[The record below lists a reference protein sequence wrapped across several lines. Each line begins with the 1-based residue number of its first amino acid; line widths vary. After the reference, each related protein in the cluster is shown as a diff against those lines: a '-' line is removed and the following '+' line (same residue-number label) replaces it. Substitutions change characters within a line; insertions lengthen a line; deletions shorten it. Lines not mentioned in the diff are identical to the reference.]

1 MGTMK
6 YTRNDLDNLMYK
18 DYILLIARELNQN
31 GFKNDQGREYE
42 VGTNVH
48 GDFVSDFSRGF
59 VLSIKDP
66 KAIEFL
72 KRVGLLNNGRCPLTG
87 LMLSPATTM
96 TYTSEYG
103 SNIQYDIN
111 KKWLDY
117 TKEKKNWGYFISL
130 AVLIIAIIV
139 GIINGFDTLVYV
151 IGGVAILALIV
162 SVMYGMSNFGNN
174 WNKLNLSNEI
184 GINTVTLNYMAKIWN
199 DNADKGVFR
208 QKAIANEIPVADM
221 NAFENWV
228 NG

>member
-1 MGTMK
+1 MK

-42 VGTNVH
+42 VGTIVH

-59 VLSIKDP
+59 FLSIKDP

-117 TKEKKNWGYFISL
+117 TKEKKNWGCFISL

-162 SVMYGMSNFGNN
+162 SVMYGMSIFGNN

-199 DNADKGVFR
+199 DNTDKGVFR

>member
-1 MGTMK
+1 MK
-6 YTRNDLDNLMYK
+6 YSRNDLDNLMYK
-18 DYILLIARELNQN
+18 DYSLLIAEELNNN
-31 GFKNDQGREYE
+31 GFKDDDGKEYE

-59 VLSIKDP
+59 ILSIKDP
-66 KAIEFL
+66 KAIDFL
-72 KRVGLLNNGRCPLTG
+72 KQVGLLNNGRCPLTG

-103 SNIQYDIN
+103 SNIRYDIN

-117 TKEKKNWGYFISL
+117 TKEKKNWGCFVSL
-130 AVLIIAIIV
+130 AVLVIAIIV
-139 GIINGFDTLVYV
+139 GIVNEFDTTIYIILC
-151 IGGVAILALIV
+151 VAALGLIL

-199 DNADKGVFR
+199 DNSDKGVFR
-208 QKAIANEIPVADM
+208 NKAIANEIPKADM
-221 NAFENWV
+221 AAFEDWV

>member
-1 MGTMK
+1 
-6 YTRNDLDNLMYK
+6 
-18 DYILLIARELNQN
+18 
-31 GFKNDQGREYE
+31 
-42 VGTNVH
+42 
-48 GDFVSDFSRGF
+48 
-59 VLSIKDP
+59 
-66 KAIEFL
+66 
-72 KRVGLLNNGRCPLTG
+72 
-87 LMLSPATTM
+87 MLSPATTM

-117 TKEKKNWGYFISL
+117 TKEKKNWGCFISL

-199 DNADKGVFR
+199 DNTDKGVFR

>member
-31 GFKNDQGREYE
+31 SFKNDQGREYE

-117 TKEKKNWGYFISL
+117 TKEKY
-130 AVLIIAIIV
+130 
-139 GIINGFDTLVYV
+139 
-151 IGGVAILALIV
+151 
-162 SVMYGMSNFGNN
+162 
-174 WNKLNLSNEI
+174 
-184 GINTVTLNYMAKIWN
+184 
-199 DNADKGVFR
+199 R
-208 QKAIANEIPVADM
+208 
-221 NAFENWV
+221 
-228 NG
+228 

>member
-1 MGTMK
+1 MK
-6 YTRNDLDNLMYK
+6 YSRNDLDNLMYK
-18 DYILLIARELNQN
+18 DYILLIAKELNQN
-31 GFKNDQGREYE
+31 GFKDYQGREYE
-42 VGTNVH
+42 VVTNVH

-72 KRVGLLNNGRCPLTG
+72 KQVGLLNNGRCPLTG
-87 LMLSPATTM
+87 LMLSPNTTM
-96 TYTSEYG
+96 TFTSEYG

-117 TKEKKNWGYFISL
+117 TKEKKNWGCFISL

-139 GIINGFDTLVYV
+139 GFINGFDTSIYI
-151 IGGVAILALIV
+151 IGGVAILALIL

-174 WNKLNLSNEI
+174 WYKLNLSNKI

-199 DNADKGVFR
+199 DNADKVFFR
-208 QKAIANEIPVADM
+208 QKAIANEISIADM

>member
-1 MGTMK
+1 MQ
-6 YTRNDLDNLMYK
+6 YSRNDLDNLLYK
-18 DYILLIARELNQN
+18 DYILLIAKELNEN
-31 GFKNDQGREYE
+31 GFRDAQGKEHE
-42 VGTNVH
+42 VSTNVH

-59 VLSIKDP
+59 VLSINDP

-72 KRVGLLNNGRCPLTG
+72 KQVGLLNNGRCPLTG

-117 TKEKKNWGYFISL
+117 TKEKKNWGCFISL
-130 AVLIIAIIV
+130 AVLVIAIIV
-139 GIINGFDTLVYV
+139 GIINEFNTTIYIFLGAAALSL
-151 IGGVAILALIV
+151 IL
-162 SVMYGMSNFGNN
+162 SVLYGMSIFGNN

-184 GINTVTLNYMAKIWN
+184 GINTVTLNYMVKFWN
-199 DNADKGVFR
+199 DNSDKDIFR
-208 QKAIANEIPVADM
+208 KKAIANEIPQADLQ
-221 NAFENWV
+221 AFEDWV

>member
-1 MGTMK
+1 MVNMK
-6 YTRNDLDNLMYK
+6 YSRNDLDNLMYK
-18 DYILLIARELNQN
+18 DYILLIAEELNNN
-31 GFKNDQGREYE
+31 GFKDDDGKEYE

-59 VLSIKDP
+59 ILSIKDP
-66 KAIEFL
+66 KAIDFL
-72 KRVGLLNNGRCPLTG
+72 KQVGLLNNGRCPLTG

-103 SNIQYDIN
+103 SNIRYDIN

-117 TKEKKNWGYFISL
+117 TKEKKNWGCFVSL
-130 AVLIIAIIV
+130 AVLVIAIIV
-139 GIINGFDTLVYV
+139 GIVNEFDTTIYIIL
-151 IGGVAILALIV
+151 GVAALGLIL

-199 DNADKGVFR
+199 DNSDKGVFR
-208 QKAIANEIPVADM
+208 NKAIANEIPKADM
-221 NAFENWV
+221 AAFEDWV